1 MLGFLTSREP
11 NFSFK
16 LYRHFMLVVH
26 KASVSDFH
34 LHPSPKVK
42 WRCVIGSN
50 LKNSESSESLGKKSC
65 EVCLD

>member
-1 MLGFLTSREP
+1 
-11 NFSFK
+11 
-16 LYRHFMLVVH
+16 MLVVH
-26 KASVSDFH
+26 EASVSDFH